1 MYIQI
6 LGHMWLSVWYLPKP
20 PKSHGKRSKSSIK
33 RELLNES
40 RGQYQEE
47 KIAGS
52 NPPTLSGELQ
62 EQTLVQGSWWP
73 SGRLQVAD
81 S

>member
-1 MYIQI
+1 MERE
-6 LGHMWLSVWYLPKP
+6 VNP
-20 PKSHGKRSKSSIK
+20 PLRGSCD
-33 RELLNES
+33 ES

-52 NPPTLSGELQ
+52 NPPTLSGGLQ

>member
-1 MYIQI
+1 ME
-6 LGHMWLSVWYLPKP
+6 
-20 PKSHGKRSKSSIK
+20 
-33 RELLNES
+33 REVNSPLRES
-40 RGQYQEE
+40 CSMSQGVD
-47 KIAGS
+47 ITGS
-52 NPPTLSGELQ
+52 NPLTLSVGLQ